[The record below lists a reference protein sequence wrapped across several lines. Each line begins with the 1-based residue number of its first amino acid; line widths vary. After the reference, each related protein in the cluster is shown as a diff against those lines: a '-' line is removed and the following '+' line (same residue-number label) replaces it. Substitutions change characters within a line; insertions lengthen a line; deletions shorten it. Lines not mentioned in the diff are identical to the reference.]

1 MNSNN
6 VIVFPRE
13 NKNIKKMIS
22 IEEINENV
30 EQMNLYH
37 IQETISNLIPII
49 FTQLEIAGF
58 YPDEE
63 DLENDIKDGAFFV
76 EALRSMLCKHYD
88 IYHPLQRVT
97 EQLFEEDETEDGAL
111 KIVDELHINLRED
124 KSEE

>member
-37 IQETISNLIPII
+37 IQETITNLIPII

-63 DLENDIKDGAFFV
+63 DLEDDIRDGAFFV

-97 EQLFEEDETEDGAL
+97 EQLFEEDESEDGSL
-111 KIVDELHINLRED
+111 KIVDELHVNLRED

>member
-1 MNSNN
+1 
-6 VIVFPRE
+6 
-13 NKNIKKMIS
+13 MIS

-37 IQETISNLIPII
+37 IQETITNLIPII

-63 DLENDIKDGAFFV
+63 DLEDDIRDGAFFV

-97 EQLFEEDETEDGAL
+97 EQLFEEDESEDGSL
-111 KIVDELHINLRED
+111 KIVDELHVNLRED